1 MKQIYLDNQA
11 TTPLDPEVF
20 SAMSPWFTEKFG
32 NASSRNHTYGWEA
45 EEAVEIARESVAAI
59 IGSLPKEIIF
69 TSGATEANNI
79 ALQGAAKNYQNQG
92 RHIITLK
99 TEHKAVMDVCQHLSK
114 DGFDITYLP
123 VDKDGILDVNKFE
136 NAIRDDTILASVMH
150 VNNEI
155 GVIQPIK
162 ELGAICKNKNVIFH
176 VDAAQ
181 SLGKIP
187 INVDDMG
194 IDLLSISAHK
204 FYGPKGIGGLY
215 IRRKDPR
222 VQLQPI
228 MFGGGHE
235 RGIRSGTLPV
245 PNIVGM
251 GRACDLAADVM
262 NEENLKI
269 TTLRDALLQGI
280 RDKNPNALVN
290 GSMEYRVAGNLNMS
304 FPGVNNEAIIA
315 AIPEIAI
322 SSGSACT
329 TSTMEPSH
337 VLLALG
343 MSKEEAYSSLRFG
356 IGRFN
361 TEEDIHIAVKSI
373 NGYIKKL
380 GKMGFV

>member
-1 MKQIYLDNQA
+1 MPQVYLDNQA
-11 TTPLDPEVF
+11 TTPLDPKIF
-20 SAMSPWFTEKFG
+20 SVMEPWLKDKFG

-59 IGSLPKEIIF
+59 IGALPKEIIF
-69 TSGATEANNI
+69 TSGATESNNI
-79 ALQGAAKNYQNQG
+79 ALQGVAKNYQKQG
-92 RHIITLK
+92 KHIITLK

-123 VDKDGILDVNKFE
+123 VDKDGILDLNKFE
-136 NAIRDDTILASVMH
+136 DAIRDDTILASVMH

-162 ELGAICKNKNVIFH
+162 ELGVICKNKGIIFH

-181 SLGKIP
+181 SVGKLP
-187 INVDDMG
+187 TNVENMG

-204 FYGPKGIGGLY
+204 FYGPKGVGALY
-215 IRRKDPR
+215 IRRKNTR

-245 PNIVGM
+245 PNIVGL
-251 GRACDLAADVM
+251 GTACDISADVM
-262 NEENLKI
+262 TEENLRI
-269 TTLRDALLQGI
+269 SQLRDSLIKGI
-280 RDKNPNALVN
+280 KAENPNAKIN
-290 GSMEYRVAGNLNMS
+290 GSMEYRGAGNLNMS
-304 FPGVNNEAIIA
+304 FPGANNEAIIA
-315 AIPEIAI
+315 AVPDIAI

-343 MSKEEAYSSLRFG
+343 MSKNEVYSSLRFG

-361 TEEDIHIAVKSI
+361 TEENIQIAVGSI
-373 NGYIKKL
+373 NSCMKKL
-380 GKMGFV
+380 STRG

>member
-1 MKQIYLDNQA
+1 MPQVYLDNQA
-11 TTPLDPEVF
+11 TTPLDPKIF
-20 SAMSPWFTEKFG
+20 SVMEPWLKDKFG

-59 IGSLPKEIIF
+59 IGALPKEIIF
-69 TSGATEANNI
+69 TSGATESNNI
-79 ALQGAAKNYQNQG
+79 ALQGVAKNYQKQG
-92 RHIITLK
+92 KHIITLK

-123 VDKDGILDVNKFE
+123 VDKDGILDLNKFE
-136 NAIRDDTILASVMH
+136 DAIRDDTILASVMH

-162 ELGAICKNKNVIFH
+162 ELGVICKNKGIIFH

-181 SLGKIP
+181 SVGKLP
-187 INVDDMG
+187 TNVENMG

-204 FYGPKGIGGLY
+204 FYGPKGVGALY
-215 IRRKDPR
+215 IRRKKPR

-235 RGIRSGTLPV
+235 RGIRSGTLAV
-245 PNIVGM
+245 PNIVGL
-251 GRACDLAADVM
+251 GKACDIAADVM
-262 NEENLKI
+262 NKENLRI
-269 TTLRDALLQGI
+269 SQLRDSLIRGI
-280 RDKNPNALVN
+280 RAENPNAKIN

-304 FPGVNNEAIIA
+304 FPGANNEAIIA
-315 AIPEIAI
+315 AVPEIAI

-329 TSTMEPSH
+329 TSTMELSH

-343 MSKEEAYSSLRFG
+343 MSKEDAYSSLRFG

-361 TEEDIHIAVKSI
+361 NEKDIQIAVGSI
-373 NGYIKKL
+373 NSCMKKL
-380 GKMGFV
+380 STRG

>member
-1 MKQIYLDNQA
+1 MQQIYLDNQA
-11 TTPLDPEVF
+11 TTPLDPIVF
-20 SAMSPWFTEKFG
+20 SAMEPWFTEKFG

-123 VDKDGILDVNKFE
+123 VDKDGILNVNKFE
-136 NAIRDDTILASVMH
+136 DAIRDDTILASVMH

-162 ELGAICKNKNVIFH
+162 ELGAICKNKGVIFH

-181 SLGKIP
+181 SMGKLS

-204 FYGPKGIGGLY
+204 FYGPKGVGALY
-215 IRRKDPR
+215 VRRKNPR

-245 PNIVGM
+245 PNIVGF
-251 GRACDLAADVM
+251 GKACDIAADVM
-262 NEENLKI
+262 IEENLRI
-269 TTLRDALLQGI
+269 SQLRDSLLRGI
-280 RDKNPNALVN
+280 RAENPNASIN
-290 GSMEYRVAGNLNMS
+290 GCMEHRVAGNLNMS
-304 FPGVNNEAIIA
+304 FPGANNEAIIA
-315 AIPEIAI
+315 AVPDIAI

-361 TEEDIHIAVKSI
+361 TEKDVETATKVI
-373 NGYIKKL
+373 NRCMQKL
-380 GKMGFV
+380 TKMSYV

>member
-1 MKQIYLDNQA
+1 
-11 TTPLDPEVF
+11 
-20 SAMSPWFTEKFG
+20 
-32 NASSRNHTYGWEA
+32 
-45 EEAVEIARESVAAI
+45 
-59 IGSLPKEIIF
+59 
-69 TSGATEANNI
+69 
-79 ALQGAAKNYQNQG
+79 
-92 RHIITLK
+92 
-99 TEHKAVMDVCQHLSK
+99 MDVCQHLSK

-123 VDKDGILDVNKFE
+123 VDKDGILDLNKFE
-136 NAIRDDTILASVMH
+136 DAIRDDTILASVMH

-162 ELGAICKNKNVIFH
+162 ELGVICKNKGIIFH

-181 SLGKIP
+181 SVGKLP
-187 INVDDMG
+187 TNVENMG

-204 FYGPKGIGGLY
+204 FYGPKGVGALY
-215 IRRKDPR
+215 IRRKNPR

-245 PNIVGM
+245 PNIVGL
-251 GRACDLAADVM
+251 GKACDISADVM
-262 NEENLKI
+262 TEENLRI
-269 TTLRDALLQGI
+269 SQLRDSLIKGI
-280 RDKNPNALVN
+280 KAENPNAKIN

-304 FPGVNNEAIIA
+304 FPGANNEAIIA
-315 AIPEIAI
+315 AVPDIAI

-343 MSKEEAYSSLRFG
+343 MSKNEVYSSLRFG

-361 TEEDIHIAVKSI
+361 NEKDIQIAVGSI
-373 NGYIKKL
+373 NSCMKKL
-380 GKMGFV
+380 STRG

>member
-1 MKQIYLDNQA
+1 MPQVYLDNQA
-11 TTPLDPEVF
+11 TTPLDLKVF
-20 SAMSPWFTEKFG
+20 SAMEPWFTEKFG

-59 IGSLPKEIIF
+59 IGALPKEIIF
-69 TSGATEANNI
+69 TSGATESNNI
-79 ALQGAAKNYQNQG
+79 ALQGVAKNYQKQG
-92 RHIITLK
+92 KHIITLK

-123 VDKDGILDVNKFE
+123 VDKDGILDLNKFE
-136 NAIRDDTILASVMH
+136 DAIRDDTILASVMH

-162 ELGAICKNKNVIFH
+162 ELGVICKNKGIIFH

-181 SLGKIP
+181 SVGKLP
-187 INVDDMG
+187 TNVENMG

-204 FYGPKGIGGLY
+204 FYGPKGVGALY
-215 IRRKDPR
+215 IRRKNPR

-245 PNIVGM
+245 PNIVGL
-251 GRACDLAADVM
+251 GKACDISADVM
-262 NEENLKI
+262 TEENLRI
-269 TTLRDALLQGI
+269 SQLRDSLIKGI
-280 RDKNPNALVN
+280 KAENPNAKIN

-304 FPGVNNEAIIA
+304 FPGANNEAIIA
-315 AIPEIAI
+315 AVPDIAI

-343 MSKEEAYSSLRFG
+343 MSKNEVYSSLRFG

-361 TEEDIHIAVKSI
+361 TEENIKIAVGSI
-373 NGYIKKL
+373 NSCMKKL
-380 GKMGFV
+380 STRG